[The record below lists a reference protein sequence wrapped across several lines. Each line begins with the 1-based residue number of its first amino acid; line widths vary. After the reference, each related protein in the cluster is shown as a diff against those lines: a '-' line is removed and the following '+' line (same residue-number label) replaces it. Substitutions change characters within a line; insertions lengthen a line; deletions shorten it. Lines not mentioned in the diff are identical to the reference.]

1 MEDLIREQLD
11 QAGEA
16 CSVTPE
22 VMKMDGCRLTSQS
35 VVDEEVFLFK
45 LFDTPCFPRGDLT
58 TITGP
63 AKSGKTFLVSMLMA
77 CCVKR
82 RVLALERVREEPL
95 KVVWLDTEQSR
106 MTTKRILTE
115 RVGKMIATDYTDS
128 TDDIGATEK
137 VMATDNTD
145 NTEKAES
152 IESTDRE
159 TNTEK
164 AESADKETNTER
176 FPDEQYYVLNARGL
190 TPKERV
196 DMLELAIKTYE
207 PDLVVI
213 DGTADMMDDINSGP
227 DSTTLI
233 QQLLGLATMHK
244 CNITTIIHLNRTGER
259 LNLRGW
265 IGTVLVQKSYEV
277 LNCEKVMKTQTFSAS
292 LTFSRRY
299 HLEQALYYVIDQEG
313 LPQMTEE
320 PERQPRDAQGKWTS
334 KQQGETYHV
343 AQEKVMTFCQKYII
357 HGDGDSWEWDLRL
370 LFADAMGTRAMVG
383 RDELKRLVMTM
394 ANIRAPRYYDKLF
407 QMAMDQRVIQTTMDR
422 SGRVVVI
429 MA

>member
-11 QAGEA
+11 RAGEA
-16 CSVTPE
+16 CSVTTE
-22 VMKMDGCRLTSQS
+22 VLKMDGCRLTSQS

-45 LFDTPCFPRGDLT
+45 LYDTPCFPRGDLT

-115 RVGKMIATDYTDS
+115 RVGRMI
-128 TDDIGATEK
+128 
-137 VMATDNTD
+137 ATDNTD
-145 NTEKAES
+145 
-152 IESTDRE
+152 
-159 TNTEK
+159 K
-164 AESADKETNTER
+164 AESAEKETNTDDTDNTDDRER

-299 HLEQALYYVIDQEG
+299 HLEQSLYYVIDQEG

-334 KQQGETYHV
+334 KQQGEAYHV
-343 AQEKVMTFCQKYII
+343 TQEKVMTFCQKYII

-383 RDELKRLVMTM
+383 RDELKRQVMTM

-407 QMAMDQRVIQTTMDR
+407 QMAIDQRVIQTTMDR

-429 MA
+429 MV

>member
-1 MEDLIREQLD
+1 MEDQIQEQLD
-11 QAGEA
+11 RAGEA
-16 CSVTPE
+16 CSVTTE
-22 VMKMDGCRLTSQS
+22 VLKMDGCRLTSQS

-115 RVGKMIATDYTDS
+115 RVGRMIA
-128 TDDIGATEK
+128 
-137 VMATDNTD
+137 
-145 NTEKAES
+145 
-152 IESTDRE
+152 
-159 TNTEK
+159 
-164 AESADKETNTER
+164 TER

-299 HLEQALYYVIDQEG
+299 HLEQSLYYVIDQEG

-320 PERQPRDAQGKWTS
+320 PERQPRDAQGTWTS

-383 RDELKRLVMTM
+383 RDELKRLVMTV

-407 QMAMDQRVIQTTMDR
+407 QIAIDQRVIQTTMDR

>member
-1 MEDLIREQLD
+1 MEDQIQEQLD
-11 QAGEA
+11 RAGEA
-16 CSVTPE
+16 CSVTTE
-22 VMKMDGCRLTSQS
+22 VLKMDGCRLTSQS

-45 LFDTPCFPRGDLT
+45 LYDTPCFPRGDLT

-115 RVGKMIATDYTDS
+115 RVGKMIAT
-128 TDDIGATEK
+128 E
-137 VMATDNTD
+137 NTD

-152 IESTDRE
+152 
-159 TNTEK
+159 
-164 AESADKETNTER
+164 AEKETNTDNTENTDKAKSIESAEKETNTDDTDNTDDRER
-176 FPDEQYYVLNARGL
+176 FPDEQFYVLNARGL

-299 HLEQALYYVIDQEG
+299 HLEQSLYYVIDQEG

-334 KQQGETYHV
+334 KQQGEAYHV

-383 RDELKRLVMTM
+383 RDELKRQVMTM

-407 QMAMDQRVIQTTMDR
+407 QMAIDQRVIQTTMDR

-429 MA
+429 MT

>member
-11 QAGEA
+11 RAGEA
-16 CSVTPE
+16 CSVTTE
-22 VMKMDGCRLTSQS
+22 VLKMDGCRLTSQS

-115 RVGKMIATDYTDS
+115 RVGKMVLTTDYADY
-128 TDDIGATEK
+128 
-137 VMATDNTD
+137 TD
-145 NTEKAES
+145 NTESIDKADGKGTTDCADYTDHAES
-152 IESTDRE
+152 
-159 TNTEK
+159 K
-164 AESADKETNTER
+164 ER
-176 FPDEQYYVLNARGL
+176 FPDEQFYVLNARGL

-196 DMLELAIKTYE
+196 DMLELAIQTYK

-213 DGTADMMDDINSGP
+213 DGTADMMDDINNGP

-233 QQLLGLATMHK
+233 QQLLGLATVHD

-299 HLEQALYYVIDQEG
+299 HLEQSLYYVIDQEG

-334 KQQGETYHV
+334 KQTGESYHV
-343 AQEKVMTFCQKYII
+343 AQEKMLTFCQKYIVR
-357 HGDGDSWEWDLRL
+357 HDDGDTWEWDLKL
-370 LFADAMGTRAMVG
+370 LFADAMGTRAMTG

-407 QMAMDQRVIQTTMDR
+407 QMALEQRVIQTTMDR

-429 MA
+429 MT

>member
-1 MEDLIREQLD
+1 
-11 QAGEA
+11 
-16 CSVTPE
+16 
-22 VMKMDGCRLTSQS
+22 
-35 VVDEEVFLFK
+35 
-45 LFDTPCFPRGDLT
+45 
-58 TITGP
+58 
-63 AKSGKTFLVSMLMA
+63 MLMA

-115 RVGKMIATDYTDS
+115 RVGKMVLTTDYADY
-128 TDDIGATEK
+128 
-137 VMATDNTD
+137 TD
-145 NTEKAES
+145 NTESIDKADGEETTDCADYTDNTES
-152 IESTDRE
+152 IDKADGEETTDYADY
-159 TNTEK
+159 TDNTESIDK
-164 AESADKETNTER
+164 ADSKGTTDCADYTDNTESIDKADGEGTTDYADYTDNTESIGR
-176 FPDEQYYVLNARGL
+176 FPDEQFYVLNARGL

-196 DMLELAIKTYE
+196 DMLELAIKTYR

-233 QQLLGLATMHK
+233 QQLLGLATVHD

-299 HLEQALYYVIDQEG
+299 HLEQSLYYVIDQEG

-334 KQQGETYHV
+334 KQTGEAYHV
-343 AQEKVMTFCQKYII
+343 DQEKVMTFSQKYIV
-357 HGDGDSWEWDLRL
+357 HDDGDTWEWNLPL

-407 QMAMDQRVIQTTMDR
+407 QMALEQRVIQTTMDR

>member
-1 MEDLIREQLD
+1 MKDLIREQLD

-16 CSVTPE
+16 CSVNPE

-35 VVDEEVFLFK
+35 EVAEEIFLFK

-63 AKSGKTFLVSMLMA
+63 AKSGKKFLVSMLMA

-115 RVGKMIATDYTDS
+115 RVGKMIATDKADGEETTDYA
-128 TDDIGATEK
+128 DY
-137 VMATDNTD
+137 TD
-145 NTEKAES
+145 NTESIDKADGKGTTDYADYTDHAES
-152 IESTDRE
+152 I
-159 TNTEK
+159 
-164 AESADKETNTER
+164 ER
-176 FPDEQYYVLNARGL
+176 FPDEQFYVLNARGL

-196 DMLELAIKTYE
+196 DMLELAIKTYR

-213 DGTADMMDDINSGP
+213 DGTADMMDDINNGP

-233 QQLLGLATMHK
+233 QQLLGLATVHD
-244 CNITTIIHLNRTGER
+244 CNITTIIHLNRSGER

-299 HLEQALYYVIDQEG
+299 HLEQSLYYVIDQEG

-334 KQQGETYHV
+334 KQTGEAYPV
-343 AQEKVMTFCQKYII
+343 AQEKVLTFNQKYIV
-357 HGDGDSWEWDLRL
+357 HDDGDTWEWNLTL

-407 QMAMDQRVIQTTMDR
+407 QMALEQRVIQTTMDR

-429 MA
+429 MT

>member
-1 MEDLIREQLD
+1 MKDLILEQLD
-11 QAGEA
+11 RAEEA

-35 VVDEEVFLFK
+35 EVAEEVFLFK

-77 CCVKR
+77 GCVKR
-82 RVLALERVREEPL
+82 QVLALERVREEPL
-95 KVVWLDTEQSR
+95 RVVWLDTEQSR

-115 RVGKMIATDYTDS
+115 RVGSMIRTTKD
-128 TDDIGATEK
+128 TDDTEP
-137 VMATDNTD
+137 
-145 NTEKAES
+145 
-152 IESTDRE
+152 
-159 TNTEK
+159 
-164 AESADKETNTER
+164 
-176 FPDEQYYVLNARGL
+176 FPDEQFYVLNARSL
-190 TPKERV
+190 TSKERV
-196 DMLELAIKTYE
+196 DMLELAIKTYK

-233 QQLLGLATMHK
+233 QQLLGLATLHD

-299 HLEQALYYVIDQEG
+299 HLEQSLYYVIDQEG

-320 PERQPRDAQGKWTS
+320 PPERQPRDAQGKWTS
-334 KQQGETYHV
+334 RQQGETGQM
-343 AQEKVMTFCQKYII
+343 AQEKVMTFCQKYIVR
-357 HGDGDSWEWDLRL
+357 HDDGDTWEWDLKL
-370 LFADAMGTRAMVG
+370 LFADAMGTRAMTG

-407 QMAMDQRVIQTTMDR
+407 QMALEQRVIKTTMDR

-429 MA
+429 MG

>member
-1 MEDLIREQLD
+1 MEVMEDLIREQLD
-11 QAGEA
+11 RAEEA

-35 VVDEEVFLFK
+35 EVAEEVFLFK

-82 RVLALERVREEPL
+82 QVLALERVREEPL
-95 KVVWLDTEQSR
+95 RVVWLDTEQSR

-115 RVGKMIATDYTDS
+115 RVGSMIRTTKD
-128 TDDIGATEK
+128 TDDTEK
-137 VMATDNTD
+137 
-145 NTEKAES
+145 
-152 IESTDRE
+152 
-159 TNTEK
+159 
-164 AESADKETNTER
+164 
-176 FPDEQYYVLNARGL
+176 FPDEQFYVLNARSL
-190 TPKERV
+190 TSKERV
-196 DMLELAIKTYE
+196 DMLELAIKTYK

-233 QQLLGLATMHK
+233 QQLLGLATLHD

-299 HLEQALYYVIDQEG
+299 HLEQSLYYVIDQEG

-320 PERQPRDAQGKWTS
+320 PPERQPRDAQGKWTS
-334 KQQGETYHV
+334 RQQGETGHV
-343 AQEKVMTFCQKYII
+343 APEKVMTFCQKYIVR
-357 HGDGDSWEWDLRL
+357 HDDGDTWEWDLKL
-370 LFADAMGTRAMVG
+370 LFADAMGTRAMTG

-407 QMAMDQRVIQTTMDR
+407 QMALEQRVIQTTMDR

-429 MA
+429 MG

>member
-1 MEDLIREQLD
+1 MKDLIREQLD

-35 VVDEEVFLFK
+35 EVAEEVFLFK

-115 RVGKMIATDYTDS
+115 RVGIMIKATDE
-128 TDDIGATEK
+128 TDDTEK
-137 VMATDNTD
+137 
-145 NTEKAES
+145 
-152 IESTDRE
+152 
-159 TNTEK
+159 
-164 AESADKETNTER
+164 
-176 FPDEQYYVLNARGL
+176 FPDEQFYVLNARGL

-196 DMLELAIKTYE
+196 DMLELAIKTYK

-213 DGTADMMDDINSGP
+213 DGTADMMDDINNGP

-233 QQLLGLATMHK
+233 QQLLGLATVHD

-299 HLEQALYYVIDQEG
+299 HLEQSLYYVIDQEG

-334 KQQGETYHV
+334 KQTGEAYHV
-343 AQEKVMTFCQKYII
+343 AQEKVMTFNQKYIV
-357 HGDGDSWEWDLRL
+357 HDDGDTWEWNLPL

-407 QMAMDQRVIQTTMDR
+407 QMALEQRVIQTTMDR

>member
-1 MEDLIREQLD
+1 MEDQIQEQLD
-11 QAGEA
+11 RAGEA
-16 CSVTPE
+16 CSVTTE
-22 VMKMDGCRLTSQS
+22 VLKMDGCRLTSQS

-115 RVGKMIATDYTDS
+115 RVGRMIA
-128 TDDIGATEK
+128 
-137 VMATDNTD
+137 
-145 NTEKAES
+145 
-152 IESTDRE
+152 
-159 TNTEK
+159 
-164 AESADKETNTER
+164 TER

-299 HLEQALYYVIDQEG
+299 HLEQSLYYVIDQEG

-383 RDELKRLVMTM
+383 RDELKRQVMTM

-407 QMAMDQRVIQTTMDR
+407 QMALDQRVIQTTMDR

>member
-1 MEDLIREQLD
+1 MEVMEDLIREQLD
-11 QAGEA
+11 RAGEA

-35 VVDEEVFLFK
+35 EVAEEVFLFK

-82 RVLALERVREEPL
+82 QVLAFERVREEPL
-95 KVVWLDTEQSR
+95 RVVWLDTEQSR

-115 RVGKMIATDYTDS
+115 RVGSMIRSTKD
-128 TDDIGATEK
+128 TDDTEP
-137 VMATDNTD
+137 
-145 NTEKAES
+145 
-152 IESTDRE
+152 
-159 TNTEK
+159 
-164 AESADKETNTER
+164 
-176 FPDEQYYVLNARGL
+176 FPDEQFYVLNARSL
-190 TPKERV
+190 TSKERV
-196 DMLELAIKTYE
+196 DMLELAIKTYK

-213 DGTADMMDDINSGP
+213 DGTADMMDDINNGP
-227 DSTTLI
+227 DATTLI
-233 QQLLGLATMHK
+233 QQLLGLATLHD

-299 HLEQALYYVIDQEG
+299 HLEQSLYYVIDQEG

-320 PERQPRDAQGKWTS
+320 PPERQPRDAQGKWTS
-334 KQQGETYHV
+334 RQQGETSQM
-343 AQEKVMTFCQKYII
+343 AQEKVMTFCQKYIVR
-357 HGDGDSWEWDLRL
+357 HDDGDSWEWDLKL
-370 LFADAMGTRAMVG
+370 LFADAMGTRATAA

-407 QMAMDQRVIQTTMDR
+407 QTALDQRVIQTTMDR
-422 SGRVVVI
+422 SGRVLV
-429 MA
+429 MMT